1 MLKCARKASLKGV
14 SGFIWRRLQAAPL
27 FSKYAKSDIKESAGR
42 KMAALRR
49 ERSENEAKNR
59 DSTGRAVL
67 NFPAFNAGSVMKMAA
82 EKLVSYESFA
92 RLSGLKSLY
101 FKVWE
106 NISWP

>member
-49 ERSENEAKNR
+49 ERSENEAKIEIAQEELC
-59 DSTGRAVL
+59 STSQHSTRGVL
-67 NFPAFNAGSVMKMAA
+67 
-82 EKLVSYESFA
+82 
-92 RLSGLKSLY
+92 
-101 FKVWE
+101 
-106 NISWP
+106 